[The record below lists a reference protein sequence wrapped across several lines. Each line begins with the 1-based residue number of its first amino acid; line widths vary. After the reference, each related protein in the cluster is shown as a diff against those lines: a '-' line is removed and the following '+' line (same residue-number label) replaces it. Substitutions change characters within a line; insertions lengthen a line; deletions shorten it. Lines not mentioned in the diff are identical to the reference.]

1 MPLYWENWGAAGGMY
16 SKAGDLAHFADALYG
31 GRLVRA
37 ELLARLLRP
46 GAGRLWLRP
55 VELQRHAER
64 PYLSRCQ
71 APGQHLGAKS
81 VLYRLRDEGVTV
93 VLLANTNRTDLDVFA
108 QRIADRLIIPKT
120 ITSPGRF
127 VAL

>member
-1 MPLYWENWGAAGGMY
+1 MPLYWENWDAAGGMY
-16 SKAGDLAHFADALYG
+16 SNPGDLARFADALYG
-31 GRLVRA
+31 GRLVRP

-46 GAGRLWLRP
+46 RAGRLWLWP

-64 PYLSRCQ
+64 TCLPRRQ
-71 APGQHLGAKS
+71 AAGQHLGAQA
-81 VLYRLRDEGVTV
+81 VLYRLLDEGVTV
-93 VLLANTNRTDLDVFA
+93 ILLANTNRADLDVFA